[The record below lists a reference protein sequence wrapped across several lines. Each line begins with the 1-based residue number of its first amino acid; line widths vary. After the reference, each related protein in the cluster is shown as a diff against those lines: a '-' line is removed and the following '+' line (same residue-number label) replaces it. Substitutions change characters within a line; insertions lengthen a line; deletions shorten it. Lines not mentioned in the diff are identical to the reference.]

1 VPYCQQIHFLQTAF
15 SAILPTGLFY
25 ISNSQA
31 FKRNQLKSVKNVFER
46 VCISSFVNFFFVVV
60 PLPGQQTLMELDLH
74 LEDLLELQHF
84 QDPVSDW
91 VLIKF

>member
-1 VPYCQQIHFLQTAF
+1 
-15 SAILPTGLFY
+15 
-25 ISNSQA
+25 
-31 FKRNQLKSVKNVFER
+31 
-46 VCISSFVNFFFVVV
+46 
-60 PLPGQQTLMELDLH
+60 MELDLH